1 MRNLL
6 FSACLLSI
14 LGLSGYCVAQESE
27 LKEQV
32 AQIQAQEDKEIS
44 EDGLVPEQEAAKSAE
59 QTAQAEEEEEI
70 EELDLSLP
78 PSQAIYVDKT
88 PKLKL
93 PECNNEVLIKL
104 VEAKVAEFYKS
115 NPADSLLEK
124 RRQALLL
131 KNLRAY
137 TEVSTEGFTSKQ
149 NYNVANHLLMTKINE
164 GLDDDEI
171 KLCKNAGLGNA
182 SDIYLLIYPQN
193 FQIKIS
199 ILNLLK
205 NPQEEFFVIYPKIL
219 L

>member
-1 MRNLL
+1 MRNL
-6 FSACLLSI
+6 FVYAVILSI
-14 LGLSGYCVAQESE
+14 MSITTNALA
-27 LKEQV
+27 KENDINKQV
-32 AQIQAQEDKEIS
+32 AQIQTEEDKEIS
-44 EDGLVPEQEAAKSAE
+44 EDGIVALPERAISVE
-59 QTAQAEEEEEI
+59 QADKTEEI

-115 NPADSLLEK
+115 HPADSLLEK

-137 TEVSTEGFTSKQ
+137 TEVPTEGFTSKQ

-164 GLDDDEI
+164 GLDDSKI